1 MSRKIKLTVRLE
13 DINDVMDSLDLVDGK
28 DEIENGEISV
38 IINIKDSK
46 KNYKILSSDKV
57 VDWDFED
64 EKDDGDIK
72 EELKSEIS
80 VKGYK
85 TSTKTT
91 PLEVKRTDPK
101 LEDSSTFES
110 DCCSCCNT
118 PKTDFKKISDMPD
131 EYDEIIKLFTGL
143 NRYPITSNEGI
154 CRLIDAVLNVKT
166 TSPEFIFS
174 YKVFEQRVLAEYIS
188 LQARDYPT
196 HYINYI
202 TTYYAGSINFNEV
215 FRDVLIKLKIHW
227 STIQNVNNLGELL
240 LRLFT
245 TTVGYQVK
253 LFG

>member
-1 MSRKIKLTVRLE
+1 MSREIKITVRLE
-13 DINDVMDSLDLVDGK
+13 DINDVMNSLDLVDGK
-28 DEIENGEISV
+28 NEIENGEISV
-38 IINIKDSK
+38 IVNIKDSK
-46 KNYKILSSDKV
+46 KNYKVLSSDKV
-57 VDWDFED
+57 IDWDFED
-64 EKDDGDIK
+64 EKDDEDTK
-72 EELKSEIS
+72 EESKPETV

-85 TSTKTT
+85 IKTT
-91 PLEVKRTDPK
+91 PEVKRTDPK

-253 LFG
+253 FFG